1 MSYML
6 HDDYK
11 ENDSCSTD
19 SLDSFEKVPTPQ
31 GVNCLRTINTT
42 EILEYLTPKDEPN
55 TRKYPAISISRCP
68 KDLSL
73 ECLPG
78 LYNIISCN
86 FRETETQKEGRVFF
100 ACPNSREKFLAGWE
114 NKFSSFFPNVKIQ
127 TLENFGKLTWQLPIK
142 RFTFP
147 DKFPY
152 PLFHRLACC
161 FGDLPDN
168 VDIKNMD
175 ITFIQKDSWLF
186 ERHGPHF
193 LCVGNKEK
201 QKEIERKILED
212 SVAATVERPCM
223 GSCVAIKSEKYPA
236 ARGVI
241 YSRRLNFANIYLVD
255 FGISE
260 EFPDSCLASISSEIM
275 EIPFLAVPCKLATF
289 EPIEPLQVKEIFE
302 KAKSETNNIQIKK
315 VWYRGFFNVVDAFKD
330 DSNQSCL
337 VEMLKGTKPKKPT
350 TFQVYG
356 KEDILAY
363 KSEKRAKAFYN
374 ALDQL
379 TYIESQALYKSS
391 RKQK

>member
-1 MSYML
+1 
-6 HDDYK
+6 
-11 ENDSCSTD
+11 
-19 SLDSFEKVPTPQ
+19 
-31 GVNCLRTINTT
+31 
-42 EILEYLTPKDEPN
+42 
-55 TRKYPAISISRCP
+55 
-68 KDLSL
+68 
-73 ECLPG
+73 
-78 LYNIISCN
+78 
-86 FRETETQKEGRVFF
+86 
-100 ACPNSREKFLAGWE
+100 
-114 NKFSSFFPNVKIQ
+114 
-127 TLENFGKLTWQLPIK
+127 
-142 RFTFP
+142 
-147 DKFPY
+147 
-152 PLFHRLACC
+152 
-161 FGDLPDN
+161 
-168 VDIKNMD
+168 
-175 ITFIQKDSWLF
+175 
-186 ERHGPHF
+186 
-193 LCVGNKEK
+193 
-201 QKEIERKILED
+201 
-212 SVAATVERPCM
+212 M

-260 EFPDSCLASISSEIM
+260 EFPDSCLSSISPEIM

-315 VWYRGFFNVVDAFKD
+315 VWYRGFFNVVDAFKGNHKSIKMNNAKKILGY
-330 DSNQSCL
+330 SNQSCL

-391 RKQK
+391 RKQR